1 MKIAIQ
7 SATLVLVLVTFASA
21 QTAPPPCTT
30 YRCAATEG
38 GQYTLSPDFQ
48 KAALRVLA
56 ILKYPNPAPGESWS
70 PAVRDAAQL
79 DLAATAGTQ
88 NEECIKQKL
97 MVALTLEG
105 INGKAMDE
113 EEYFKIKAFMRSGSM
128 TCGGPPK

>member
-1 MKIAIQ
+1 M
-7 SATLVLVLVTFASA
+7 
-21 QTAPPPCTT
+21 
-30 YRCAATEG
+30 
-38 GQYTLSPDFQ
+38 
-48 KAALRVLA
+48 LA

-113 EEYFKIKAFMRSGSM
+113 EEYFKIKGLTVLRLHDLWRPSQVKPNANPQPSVNRRGLSSCTLVIGRPAPAHVGSRQE
-128 TCGGPPK
+128 GGPMTQKEDVEGVSTR